1 MSEIKENIG
10 KNLTELRKKMKLTQA
25 ELAAKLNY
33 SDKAISKWE
42 HGDAIPSIENLVEI
56 CKFYGITLDQ
66 LVNSE
71 SGTLKPKDSAKQD
84 SVNKLIVT
92 LLSFVTVWTLATT
105 IYIIHILVY
114 HQYEWIVFIWAI
126 PLSIIILII
135 FNNIWGKKSR
145 NFFLV
150 SLLIW
155 SLLASVYLNLLIH
168 GYNLWVLFIIGVP
181 ATIITILWSKIKIHY
196 LLISLIRL

>member
-105 IYIIHILVY
+105 IYIIYILVY

-135 FNNIWGKKSR
+135 FNSIWGKKSR

-181 ATIITILWSKIKIHY
+181 ATIITILWSKIKLH
-196 LLISLIRL
+196 

>member
-105 IYIIHILVY
+105 IYIIYILVY

-126 PLSIIILII
+126 PLSIIIL
-135 FNNIWGKKSR
+135 NSIWGKKSR

-181 ATIITILWSKIKIHY
+181 ATIITILWSKIKLH
-196 LLISLIRL
+196 

>member
-71 SGTLKPKDSAKQD
+71 
-84 SVNKLIVT
+84 
-92 LLSFVTVWTLATT
+92 
-105 IYIIHILVY
+105 
-114 HQYEWIVFIWAI
+114 
-126 PLSIIILII
+126 
-135 FNNIWGKKSR
+135 
-145 NFFLV
+145 
-150 SLLIW
+150 
-155 SLLASVYLNLLIH
+155 
-168 GYNLWVLFIIGVP
+168 
-181 ATIITILWSKIKIHY
+181 
-196 LLISLIRL
+196 